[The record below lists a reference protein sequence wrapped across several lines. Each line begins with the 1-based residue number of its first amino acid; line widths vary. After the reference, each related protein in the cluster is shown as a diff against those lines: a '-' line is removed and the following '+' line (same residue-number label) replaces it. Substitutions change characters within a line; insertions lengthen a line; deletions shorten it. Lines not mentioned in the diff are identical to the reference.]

1 MKCVVVLLV
10 VLIAAA
16 VSGFQYT
23 VEWEAWKKK
32 HGRIYESNE
41 IELRWHNLW
50 ESNMEFVKEHNAH
63 VDEIGF
69 TVEIWTS
76 LQIWQ

>member
-41 IELRWHNLW
+41 IELH
-50 ESNMEFVKEHNAH
+50 
-63 VDEIGF
+63 
-69 TVEIWTS
+69 
-76 LQIWQ
+76 